1 MNKELFKDSRLD
13 FFILWANGYIHE
25 EEILSEINKNFKII
39 RIKRHKP
46 FIFFYDVLKIYKYS
60 FIPIYFLFKKLF
72 YLKNYQKEFTA
83 IEVIND
89 KPNLVHN
96 FNGIFRSYHCA
107 RIQNLKEN
115 IRYNFGHP
123 KSEEHVVHSTDS
135 FHDYLAIKNLIGE
148 KNRIVSDYLEESFIN
163 IEDLYCIQSF
173 GNRHNYKEKIIP
185 LKDSVHFQYLKG
197 RKEDY
202 INYMNNFRGTS
213 IQKYH
218 STKVFNDLFDSIR
231 KEGHAFHSIKVKFI
245 NQQTVILD
253 GLHRASIYLHLNKK
267 RIKALIYE

>member
-96 FNGIFRSYHCA
+96 FNGIFRSYHCT

-173 GNRHNYKEKIIP
+173 GNRHNYKESSFTKLIRRDGRVVECTGLENRQRRKSFVSSNLTLSAINIKKQKGKI
-185 LKDSVHFQYLKG
+185 
-197 RKEDY
+197 
-202 INYMNNFRGTS
+202 
-213 IQKYH
+213 
-218 STKVFNDLFDSIR
+218 
-231 KEGHAFHSIKVKFI
+231 
-245 NQQTVILD
+245 
-253 GLHRASIYLHLNKK
+253 
-267 RIKALIYE
+267 